1 MSDLIERLKGAKWR
15 EQEDVVEDAR
25 EAADEIE
32 RLRKRLKEHKLHNS
46 DLHDE
51 IEQLEAVIRD
61 TISSLYAEKAPYYQI
76 HFDVADMLE
85 AALEDS
91 DE

>member
-32 RLRKRLKEHKLHNS
+32 RLLGNLAADAAYMDRLL
-46 DLHDE
+46 
-51 IEQLEAVIRD
+51 
-61 TISSLYAEKAPYYQI
+61 
-76 HFDVADMLE
+76 
-85 AALEDS
+85 AALEGVLDYCQWPHGLGDPGRLAAIHSITCKALEGS